1 MESVIYM
8 NRILLFGLIG
18 AWMALGFSSCEEP
31 YIPSTSE
38 QEQEIVVE
46 GYIEAGEGANPTF
59 VILTKSIPFIST
71 ISADK
76 FAELFVKGASVTV
89 FDGDKTVQLTE
100 VCLSQIPED
109 LRDEVFSVLGLN
121 PDSAAVDICVYADLF
136 SQIKREQGRSYDLKV
151 QVEGKT
157 LTATTTIPEFAGL
170 FDFTF
175 KEPPGVPRDT
185 LAELR
190 VKIKDPADKKN
201 YYRYFTATNKDRR
214 FIPPFGSV
222 TDDALFDG
230 MEFEFPLQKASRRGD
245 GDFDPDSFGLY
256 RRTDSVFV
264 KWCNI
269 DKAHFD
275 FWNTRDFSANRGG
288 PFASYTRISSNIK
301 GGLGIWGGYAI
312 ETYALYVPPK

>member
-1 MESVIYM
+1 MESIM
-8 NRILLFGLIG
+8 NILNNLKFTALAFLLI
-18 AWMALGFSSCEEP
+18 ATLISCEDS

-46 GYIEAGEGANPTF
+46 GYVEAGEGSNPTF

-76 FAELFVKGASVTV
+76 FSELFVRGANVTV

-109 LRDEVFSVLGLN
+109 LRDEVFAILGLN
-121 PDSAAVDICVYADLF
+121 PDSSAVDICVYADLF
-136 SQIKREQGRSYDLKV
+136 SQIKREHGRSYDLKV
-151 QVEGKT
+151 QADGKT

-170 FDFTF
+170 YDFTF

-190 VKIKDPADKKN
+190 VKIKDPAGKRN
-201 YYRYFTATNKDRR
+201 YYRYFTATDKDRR

-230 MEFEFPLQKASRRGD
+230 MEFEFPLQKASRRG
-245 GDFDPDSFGLY
+245 GNFDPDAFGLY
-256 RRTDSVFV
+256 RRTDSVFI

-288 PFASYTRISSNIK
+288 PFASYTRISTNIK
-301 GGLGIWGGYAI
+301 GGLGVWGGYAI

>member
-8 NRILLFGLIG
+8 NRILLFGVI
-18 AWMALGFSSCEEP
+18 AVWMVLGFSSCEEP

-46 GYIEAGEGANPTF
+46 GYVEAGEGANPTF

-76 FAELFVKGASVTV
+76 FAELFVKGANVTV

-100 VCLSQIPED
+100 LCLSQIPDD
-109 LRDEVFSVLGLN
+109 LKDEVFAVLGLN
-121 PDSAAVDICVYADLF
+121 PDSSSVDICVYADLF

-151 QVEGKT
+151 QVQGKT

-190 VKIKDPADKKN
+190 VKIKDPKGKKN
-201 YYRYFTATNKDRR
+201 YYRYFTATSKDPR

-230 MEFEFPLQKASRRGD
+230 MEFEFPLQKASRRG

-256 RRTDSVFV
+256 RRTDSVFI

-275 FWNTRDFSANRGG
+275 FWNTRDFSANSGG
-288 PFASYTRISSNIK
+288 PFASYTRIITNIQ
-301 GGLGIWGGYAI
+301 GGLGIWGGYAA
-312 ETYALYVPPK
+312 ETYKLYVPPK